1 MKYSLSGSFIFS
13 VQEAKALKK
22 LRIIKQN
29 LIHVQGLPRS
39 LANTEILK
47 SSEYFGQYGKIKN
60 IVLSSKMNQDS
71 NKEVYSV
78 YITYKNKIEA
88 ACAILCVDSLLINGK
103 IIRAFFGTTKYCSY
117 FLENRICQ
125 SSKKCA
131 YLHQLVSN
139 KDIIIDVNTK
149 FSYNEHLNMSKK
161 IISQSILEIKNI
173 LKEGKKSKGVL
184 PPIEFIFLSEAQKE
198 KYLGSGNINYV
209 KSNENKVIDFS
220 IKNNFIINNIYNLN
234 NIRININ
241 NDNIIQKNE
250 FNYSGNIQSENNVD
264 TKNFND
270 LNPICDVNIKRYQ
283 DPFELYNIFKD
294 SIKHIL
300 LSKPF
305 FTNIK
310 NTQLKKMEYNYFKN
324 DLLKKGIDINLALG
338 GCLDCISDCI

>member
-1 MKYSLSGSFIFS
+1 MKYGLSGSFFFS
-13 VQEAKALKK
+13 NEKAEELKK

-47 SSEYFGQYGKIKN
+47 SNEYFGQYGKIKN
-60 IVLSSKMNQDS
+60 IVLSSKMNSDS

-88 ACAILCVDSLLINGK
+88 SCTILCVDSLLINGK

-139 KDIIIDVNTK
+139 KDIIIDVHTK

-161 IISQSILEIKNI
+161 IIAQSILPIKNI
-173 LKEGKKSKGVL
+173 LKEGKKSKWVL

-209 KSNENKVIDFS
+209 KSNENKVIDSS
-220 IKNNFIINNIYNLN
+220 IKNNFMINNIYNFN

-241 NDNIIQKNE
+241 NDNIK
-250 FNYSGNIQSENNVD
+250 SENIVD
-264 TKNFND
+264 TKNFNNLNHKCD
-270 LNPICDVNIKRYQ
+270 LNIKLYQ

-324 DLLKKGIDINLALG
+324 DLLKKGIDINLALE

>member
-1 MKYSLSGSFIFS
+1 MKYGLSGSFFFS
-13 VQEAKALKK
+13 NEKAEELKK

-29 LIHVQGLPRS
+29 LIHVHGLPRS

-125 SSKKCA
+125 SAKKCA

-139 KDIIIDVNTK
+139 KDIIIDANTN

-161 IISQSILEIKNI
+161 IISKSILEIKNI
-173 LKEGKKSKGVL
+173 LSKGTKLKGVL
-184 PPIEFIFLSEAQKE
+184 PPIEFIFLNEAQKE

-209 KSNENKVIDFS
+209 KSNENKVIDSS
-220 IKNNFIINNIYNLN
+220 IKNNFMINNIYNFN

-241 NDNIIQKNE
+241 NDNIIKNNG
-250 FNYSGNIQSENNVD
+250 FNYSDNIKSENIVD

-305 FTNIK
+305 FINIK

-324 DLLKKGIDINLALG
+324 DLLKKGIDINLALQ

>member
-1 MKYSLSGSFIFS
+1 MKYGLSVSFFFS
-13 VQEAKALKK
+13 NEKAEELKK

-29 LIHVQGLPRS
+29 LIHVHGLPRA
-39 LANTEILK
+39 LANTELLK
-47 SSEYFGQYGKIKN
+47 SKEYFGQYGKIKN

-125 SSKKCA
+125 SAKKCG

-139 KDIIIDVNTK
+139 KDIIIDANTN

-161 IISQSILEIKNI
+161 IISKSILEIKNI
-173 LKEGKKSKGVL
+173 LSKGTKSKGVL
-184 PPIEFIFLSEAQKE
+184 PPIEFIFLNEAQKE
-198 KYLGSGNINYV
+198 KYFGSGNINYV
-209 KSNENKVIDFS
+209 KSNENKVIDSS
-220 IKNNFIINNIYNLN
+220 INNNFMINNIYNFN

-241 NDNIIQKNE
+241 NDNIIQNNG
-250 FNYSGNIQSENNVD
+250 FNYFDNIKSENIVD
-264 TKNFND
+264 TKNFNT
-270 LNPICDVNIKRYQ
+270 LYPKCDVNIKRYQ

-310 NTQLKKMEYNYFKN
+310 NTQLNKMEYNYFKN

-338 GCLDCISDCI
+338 GCLDCIKDCI

>member
-1 MKYSLSGSFIFS
+1 
-13 VQEAKALKK
+13 
-22 LRIIKQN
+22 
-29 LIHVQGLPRS
+29 
-39 LANTEILK
+39 
-47 SSEYFGQYGKIKN
+47 
-60 IVLSSKMNQDS
+60 
-71 NKEVYSV
+71 
-78 YITYKNKIEA
+78 
-88 ACAILCVDSLLINGK
+88 
-103 IIRAFFGTTKYCSY
+103 
-117 FLENRICQ
+117 
-125 SSKKCA
+125 
-131 YLHQLVSN
+131 
-139 KDIIIDVNTK
+139 
-149 FSYNEHLNMSKK
+149 MSKK
-161 IISQSILEIKNI
+161 IIAQSILEIKNI
-173 LKEGKKSKGVL
+173 LKKGKKSKGVL

-241 NDNIIQKNE
+241 NDNIIQKNG
-250 FNYSGNIQSENNVD
+250 FNYSCNIQSENNVD
-264 TKNFND
+264 RKNFND
-270 LNPICDVNIKRYQ
+270 LNLICDVNIKRYQ

-305 FTNIK
+305 FINIK

>member
-1 MKYSLSGSFIFS
+1 MKYGLSGSFFFS
-13 VQEAKALKK
+13 NEKAEELKK

-29 LIHVQGLPRS
+29 LIHVHGLPRA
-39 LANTEILK
+39 LANTELLK
-47 SSEYFGQYGKIKN
+47 SKEYFGQYGKIKN

-88 ACAILCVDSLLINGK
+88 SCAILCVDSLLINGK

-139 KDIIIDVNTK
+139 KDIIIDMNTK

-161 IISQSILEIKNI
+161 IIAQSILEIKNI
-173 LKEGKKSKGVL
+173 LKKGKKSKGVL

-209 KSNENKVIDFS
+209 KSNENMVIS
-220 IKNNFIINNIYNLN
+220 IKNNFIINNLYNLN

-241 NDNIIQKNE
+241 NDNIIQKNG
-250 FNYSGNIQSENNVD
+250 FN
-264 TKNFND
+264 
-270 LNPICDVNIKRYQ
+270 
-283 DPFELYNIFKD
+283 
-294 SIKHIL
+294 
-300 LSKPF
+300 
-305 FTNIK
+305 
-310 NTQLKKMEYNYFKN
+310 
-324 DLLKKGIDINLALG
+324 
-338 GCLDCISDCI
+338 